1 MEFIINCNNSWVFPV
16 PFFPKISTITP
27 SGIPPDRDL
36 SNFSKPVKIMCV
48 IIRKRRK
55 NLRNFY
61 FFKGGKAFILEN
73 NVAKQVNN

>member
-1 MEFIINCNNSWVFPV
+1 MEFIANCNNSCVFPV
-16 PFFPKISTITP
+16 PFLPKISTIIP
-27 SGIPPDRDL
+27 SGIPPERDL
-36 SNFSKPVKIMCV
+36 SNFAKPVEIICV

-73 NVAKQVNN
+73 KVAKQVNN